1 MNIFFRENWSA
12 RSQPVN
18 KFLRYQICSSYIHI
32 KIYIYVM
39 QCRLVI
45 SLLYNIPVFGRHLIR
60 SFRRKN
66 GSSQLSN
73 LQELAYK

>member
-1 MNIFFRENWSA
+1 
-12 RSQPVN
+12 
-18 KFLRYQICSSYIHI
+18 
-32 KIYIYVM
+32 M